1 MKGNMDKKYILENFR
16 REVMRKIERKEKIT
30 NMFWLIVKWVAIV
43 ELVIVTLVFTYIAA
57 HNISIANIVLKSI

>member
-16 REVMRKIERKEKIT
+16 REVMRKIERKERLT
-30 NMFWLIVKWVAIV
+30 NMFWLIVKWVAVLELAIV
-43 ELVIVTLVFTYIAA
+43 AAVFSYIAV

>member
-16 REVMRKIERKEKIT
+16 KEVMQKIEKKERLTRI
-30 NMFWLIVKWVAIV
+30 FWSVVKWVAFV
-43 ELVIVTLVFTYIAA
+43 ELLAVVVVFAYIVA

>member
-16 REVMRKIERKEKIT
+16 KEVMQKIEKKERLTRI
-30 NMFWLIVKWVAIV
+30 FWSVVKWVAFVEILAVVAVFVYIV
-43 ELVIVTLVFTYIAA
+43 A

>member
-43 ELVIVTLVFTYIAA
+43 ELVIATLVFIYIAA